1 MGVKLMTNKAGSLQS
16 RPVMNVREAAEKWG
30 VSIRRVSKLCQDGR
44 VDGAYKLSA
53 RMWLIPTDAEK
64 PGDCRGLKGNPKA
77 AKKAAGENVRR
88 CRVKASVGSVH
99 TSSSKKGVG

>member
-1 MGVKLMTNKAGSLQS
+1 MTNKAGSLKS

-53 RMWLIPTDAEK
+53 RMWLIPADAEK
-64 PGDCRGLKGNPKA
+64 PSDCRGLKVVPKA
-77 AKKAAGENVRR
+77 AGKNTRR
-88 CRVKASVGSVH
+88 RTVKASVSTLNAG
-99 TSSSKKGVG
+99 TSGKGVG